1 MRKSAILEKKANSGL
16 TSEFRRTILE
26 NGIRVISERVPYV
39 RSISLGVWVD
49 VGSRDENEKD
59 NGITHFIEHMV
70 FKGTKKRNA
79 RQIAEFI
86 EDIGGYLNA
95 FTTKEN
101 TCFYVRILG
110 EHLEKGIEVL
120 SDLVQNPVFDKR
132 EIEKEK
138 SVVFEEIKDVE
149 DDFEEYIGDLLEYH
163 IFYPHPLGF
172 PIIGTRKTV
181 AEFTQDKLFEHLKKF
196 YTPNRIVISAAGN
209 LNHDA
214 LVDYALKY
222 FDLNLKNGFYHKREK
237 PEVKR
242 AKNYVIEKPSSQSH
256 VCIGTI
262 TYGAK
267 DPRRDHVLLLNTLL
281 GDGMSSRLFQEIREK
296 YGLVYSI
303 YSFYSTFND
312 SGVFGVYFA
321 SDKRNVERTL
331 DLIFKEFDSVVKKG
345 VDVYELERAKSQVK
359 SSLLIGLESM
369 SNRMQRLAQIEFV
382 YDGKYSSVDEIISR
396 IEKIQPDEVQEVA
409 NEILKPE
416 NFTRVIINPSKKSK

>member
-1 MRKSAILEKKANSGL
+1 MRKSAILEKKANFGL

-26 NGIRVISERVPYV
+26 NGIRVISESVPYV
-39 RSISLGVWVD
+39 KSISLGVWVD
-49 VGSRDENEKD
+49 VGSRDEDEES

-101 TCFYVRILG
+101 TCFYVRVLS
-110 EHLEKGIEVL
+110 EYLEKGIEVL
-120 SDLVQNPVFDKR
+120 SDLVQNPVFDRR

-138 SVVFEEIKDVE
+138 GVVFEEIKDVE

-172 PIIGTRKTV
+172 PIIGTRETV

-196 YTPNRIVISAAGN
+196 YTPNRIVISASGN
-209 LNHDA
+209 LKHDV
-214 LVDYALKY
+214 LVDYVLKY
-222 FDLNLKNGFYHKREK
+222 FDLNLKNGFYYKREK
-237 PEVKR
+237 PNIKIAR
-242 AKNYVIEKPSSQSH
+242 DYVIEKPSSQSH

-267 DPRRDHVLLLNTLL
+267 DSKRDPVLLLNTLL

-312 SGVFGVYFA
+312 SGIFGVYFA
-321 SDKRNVERTL
+321 SDKKNVNKTL
-331 DLIFKEFDSVVKKG
+331 DLIFREFETIVKRGVSVS
-345 VDVYELERAKSQVK
+345 ELERAKSQVK

-396 IEKIQPDEVQEVA
+396 IEKVQPDEVQEVA
-409 NEILKPE
+409 DEILKPE
-416 NFTRVIINPSKKSK
+416 NFTKVVINPSKKSK

>member
-163 IFYPHPLGF
+163 IFLS
-172 PIIGTRKTV
+172 TSTWV
-181 AEFTQDKLFEHLKKF
+181 SD
-196 YTPNRIVISAAGN
+196 NWN
-209 LNHDA
+209 
-214 LVDYALKY
+214 
-222 FDLNLKNGFYHKREK
+222 EK
-237 PEVKR
+237 
-242 AKNYVIEKPSSQSH
+242 
-256 VCIGTI
+256 
-262 TYGAK
+262 
-267 DPRRDHVLLLNTLL
+267 
-281 GDGMSSRLFQEIREK
+281 DGC
-296 YGLVYSI
+296 
-303 YSFYSTFND
+303 
-312 SGVFGVYFA
+312 
-321 SDKRNVERTL
+321 
-331 DLIFKEFDSVVKKG
+331 
-345 VDVYELERAKSQVK
+345 
-359 SSLLIGLESM
+359 
-369 SNRMQRLAQIEFV
+369 
-382 YDGKYSSVDEIISR
+382 
-396 IEKIQPDEVQEVA
+396 
-409 NEILKPE
+409 
-416 NFTRVIINPSKKSK
+416 